1 LNQTQQRA
9 LGWVVDFGAGIH
21 LPAELRFYSNLE
33 KETIDDLKQQGK
45 AFAPQQHCKQSEAP
59 ALASPNVSSIALR

>member
-1 LNQTQQRA
+1 MNQTQQRA

-45 AFAPQQHCKQSEAP
+45 AFAPHQHCK
-59 ALASPNVSSIALR
+59 